1 MLDVNMRIGQLAQG
15 LGIRTSAI
23 RYYESVGLLRKPP
36 RTSGQRLYAAA
47 DGVRLRMI
55 LSATDAGFTLAETKR
70 LVPLLEA
77 GHAGRARWSARWSAL
92 ASSKLE
98 ELGVRIR
105 SLETMQSRLRI
116 ALACSCE
123 GDLERCVLAASPRR
137 PRRER

>member
-1 MLDVNMRIGQLAQG
+1 MLDVNMRIGELAQG
-15 LGIRTSAI
+15 VGIRTSAI

-77 GHAGRARWSARWSAL
+77 GHAGRARWSAL
-92 ASSKLE
+92 ATSKLE
-98 ELGVRIR
+98 ELGARIR

-137 PRRER
+137 PRRKR

>member
-1 MLDVNMRIGQLAQG
+1 MLDVNMRIGELAQG

-77 GHAGRARWSARWSAL
+77 GHAGRARWSAL

-98 ELGVRIR
+98 ELGARIR

>member
-1 MLDVNMRIGQLAQG
+1 MRIGELAQG

-55 LSATDAGFTLAETKR
+55 LSATDAGFTLAEIKR

-77 GHAGRARWSARWSAL
+77 GHAGRARWSAL

-98 ELGVRIR
+98 ELGARIR
-105 SLETMQSRLRI
+105 RLETMQSRLRI

>member
-1 MLDVNMRIGQLAQG
+1 MLDVNMRIGELAQG

-55 LSATDAGFTLAETKR
+55 LSATDAGFTLAEIKR

-77 GHAGRARWSARWSAL
+77 GHAGRARWSAL

-98 ELGVRIR
+98 GLGARIR

>member
-1 MLDVNMRIGQLAQG
+1 MLDVNMRIGELAQG

-77 GHAGRARWSARWSAL
+77 GHAGRARWSAL

-98 ELGVRIR
+98 ELGARIR

-137 PRRER
+137 PRRKR

>member
-1 MLDVNMRIGQLAQG
+1 MRIGELAQG

-77 GHAGRARWSARWSAL
+77 GHAGRARWSAL

-98 ELGVRIR
+98 ELGARIR

-137 PRRER
+137 PRRKR

>member
-1 MLDVNMRIGQLAQG
+1 MLDVNMRIGELAQG

-55 LSATDAGFTLAETKR
+55 LSATDAGFTLAEIKR

-77 GHAGRARWSARWSAL
+77 GHAGRARWSAL

-98 ELGVRIR
+98 ELGARIR
-105 SLETMQSRLRI
+105 RLETMQSRLRI